1 MLVELASRA
10 YYLKVGEDILY
21 CRLFSRRIDSC
32 DLSNT
37 YLIKTRIDIYIYIY
51 IYIYAGSWVDSLSE
65 ALSELGFKPDL
76 TAAFMDVSLWF
87 LSA

>member
-10 YYLKVGEDILY
+10 YYLKMGEDILY
-21 CRLFSRRIDSC
+21 CRLFTRRIDSC

-37 YLIKTRIDIYIYIY
+37 YLRKTRIDIYIDV
-51 IYIYAGSWVDSLSE
+51 GSWVDSLSE
-65 ALSELGFKPDL
+65 PLSELGFKPDL
-76 TAAFMDVSLWF
+76 TAASIDVSLWF

>member
-21 CRLFSRRIDSC
+21 CRLFTRRIDSC

-37 YLIKTRIDIYIYIY
+37 YLRKTRIDIYIDV
-51 IYIYAGSWVDSLSE
+51 GSWVDSLSE
-65 ALSELGFKPDL
+65 PLSELGFKPDL
-76 TAAFMDVSLWF
+76 TAASIDVSLWF

>member
-37 YLIKTRIDIYIYIY
+37 YLRKTRIDIYIYIN
-51 IYIYAGSWVDSLSE
+51 AGSWVDSLSE

-87 LSA
+87 SSA

>member
-37 YLIKTRIDIYIYIY
+37 YLRKTRIDIYIDV
-51 IYIYAGSWVDSLSE
+51 GSWVDSLSE
-65 ALSELGFKPDL
+65 PLSELGFKPDL
-76 TAAFMDVSLWF
+76 TAASIDVSLWF

>member
-21 CRLFSRRIDSC
+21 CRLFTRRIDSC

-37 YLIKTRIDIYIYIY
+37 YLRKTRIDIYIDV
-51 IYIYAGSWVDSLSE
+51 GSLVDSLSE
-65 ALSELGFKPDL
+65 PLSELGFKPDL
-76 TAAFMDVSLWF
+76 TAASIDVSLWF

>member
-21 CRLFSRRIDSC
+21 CRLFTRRIDSC
-32 DLSNT
+32 HLSNT
-37 YLIKTRIDIYIYIY
+37 YLRKTRIDIYIDV
-51 IYIYAGSWVDSLSE
+51 GSWVDSLSE
-65 ALSELGFKPDL
+65 PLSELGFKPDL

-87 LSA
+87 SSA